1 MDNPVPTTPD
11 EADRPEQAAQPA
23 RPAQAE
29 QSEQSEQADLVAVCA
44 ELQGE
49 LDALMA
55 GPGTNAAAQS
65 LDTAVSSLKEV
76 EQRNVSSVQLV
87 ALADL

>member
-1 MDNPVPTTPD
+1 MDNPVPTTPG
-11 EADRPEQAAQPA
+11 EGAAEPTGPAAEQAG
-23 RPAQAE
+23 QAA
-29 QSEQSEQADLVAVCA
+29 EQADLAAVCA

-87 ALADL
+87 ALVDR

>member
-1 MDNPVPTTPD
+1 MDNPVPTTPGED
-11 EADRPEQAAQPA
+11 AAEPTGQAA
-23 RPAQAE
+23 
-29 QSEQSEQADLVAVCA
+29 EQADLAAVCA

-87 ALADL
+87 ALADR